1 MTKVYAVA
9 SMACKI
15 LPIMY
20 GFIDN
25 FSLETT
31 LKIWSIT
38 ENPPNP
44 SKNEHS
50 KIFVEIAFTWI
61 LLIAFSPFVSSIIP
75 DKMPEI
81 KLLFPNKGDRNFA
94 IIFNSPE
101 FFNIEIITENITT
114 NPPIIII
121 VFILEI
127 ILLDKTSPKFEKLT
141 L

>member
-44 SKNEHS
+44 SKNELS